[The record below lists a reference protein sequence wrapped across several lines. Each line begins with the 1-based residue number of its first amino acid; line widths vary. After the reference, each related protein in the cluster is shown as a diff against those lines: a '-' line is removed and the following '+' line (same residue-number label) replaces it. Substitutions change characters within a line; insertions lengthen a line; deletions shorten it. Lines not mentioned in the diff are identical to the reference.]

1 MKNLKVI
8 LPVLILTALFAG
20 ACNQG
25 KIDELQRKNKALA
38 ESTQAQDSMLSE
50 FMNAFNT
57 FEDNLASIRNREN
70 LIAMNNDDPEL
81 RVDGKEQ
88 IIEDIQAINELL
100 DQNRQI
106 IDDLNERIQ
115 KAEGRAPEYRRM
127 VGVLK
132 KQLEEKDTQ
141 IASLKEDLSNMSF
154 TVASLNSKIDT
165 LNLVASNLRIDSRA
179 QTERI
184 TSQDSL
190 ISMQRD
196 RIDGQIAD
204 LNTAYYIKGSYKELK
219 NKNILTKTGG
229 FIGIGKIKQ
238 LIPDFDES
246 GFTKIDITE
255 INSIPVDD
263 SRKVEIMTSHPSDS
277 YMIAAEDK
285 RVERIEITNPDKFWK
300 SSKYLVIVTN

>member
-25 KIDELQRKNKALA
+25 KIDDLQRKNKALQ

-179 QTERI
+179 QTDRI
-184 TSQDSL
+184 SSQDSL
-190 ISMQRD
+190 ISIQKD
-196 RIDGQIAD
+196 RIDGQISD

-277 YMIAAEDK
+277 YMLAEEDK
-285 RVERIEITNPDKFWK
+285 RVERIEITDPSKFWK

>member
-1 MKNLKVI
+1 MNRIKVI
-8 LPVLILTALFAG
+8 LPVLVVVAILFG
-20 ACNQG
+20 ACNQA
-25 KIDELQRKNKALA
+25 KIDDLERKNKALL

-50 FMNAFNT
+50 FMTSFNT

-70 LIAMNNDDPEL
+70 LIAMSNEDPEL

-106 IDDLNERIQ
+106 IDDLNERIK

-141 IASLKEDLSNMSF
+141 IASLKEELTNMSF

-165 LNLVASNLRIDSRA
+165 LNFVASNLRIDSRA
-179 QTERI
+179 QSDRI
-184 TSQDSL
+184 SSQDSL
-190 ISMQRD
+190 ISMQSD
-196 RIDGQIAD
+196 RINGQITD

-219 NKNILTKTGG
+219 SKKILTKTGG
-229 FIGIGKIKQ
+229 FIGLGKIKR
-238 LIPDFDES
+238 LIPDFDDS

-263 SRKVEIMTSHPSDS
+263 SRKVEIMTNHPSDS
-277 YMIAAEDK
+277 YMIAAQDK
-285 RVERIEITNPDKFWK
+285 RVERIEITDPDKFWK

>member
-1 MKNLKVI
+1 MNRLKI
-8 LPVLILTALFAG
+8 TLPVLLAIALSTG

-25 KIDELQRKNKALA
+25 KIDSLEKKNQALM
-38 ESTQAQDSMLSE
+38 ESTQAQDSMLSD
-50 FMNAFNT
+50 FMTAFNT

-70 LIAMNNDDPEL
+70 MIAMSNEDPEL

-88 IIEDIQAINELL
+88 IIEDIQSINELL
-100 DQNRQI
+100 EQNRGI
-106 IDDLNERIQ
+106 IDDLNERLK
-115 KAEGRAPEYRRM
+115 KAEGRSPEYRRM
-127 VGVLK
+127 VRVLK
-132 KQLEEKDTQ
+132 KQLEEKDMQ
-141 IASLKEDLSNMSF
+141 IASLKEELTDMSF
-154 TVASLNSKIDT
+154 TVASLNQKIDT
-165 LNLVASNLRIDSRA
+165 LNFVASNLRIDSRA
-179 QTERI
+179 QTGRI
-184 TSQDSL
+184 TNQDSL
-190 ISMQRD
+190 IGMQND
-196 RIDGQIAD
+196 RITGQVTA

-277 YMIAAEDK
+277 YMIAAQDK
-285 RVERIEITNPDKFWK
+285 RVERIEITNPDRFWK

>member
-1 MKNLKVI
+1 MKRINII
-8 LPVLILTALFAG
+8 LPVLVLIALATG

-25 KIDELQRKNKALA
+25 KIEELEKKNKALL
-38 ESTQAQDSMLSE
+38 ESTQAQDSMLAD
-50 FMNAFNT
+50 FMTSFNT
-57 FEDNLASIRNREN
+57 FEDNLAAIRNREN
-70 LIAMNNDDPEL
+70 MIAMSNDDPEL

-88 IIEDIQAINELL
+88 IIEDIQSINELL

-106 IDDLNERIQ
+106 IEDLNARLK
-115 KAEGRAPEYRRM
+115 KAEGRSPEYRRM

-132 KQLEEKDTQ
+132 KQLEEKDVQ
-141 IASLKEDLSNMSF
+141 IAALKEELTDMSF
-154 TVASLNSKIDT
+154 TVASLNQKIDT

-179 QTERI
+179 QSGRI
-184 TSQDSL
+184 SSQDSL
-190 ISMQRD
+190 ISMQNEK
-196 RIDGQIAD
+196 IDGQVAE

-229 FIGIGKIKQ
+229 FIGIGKIKR
-238 LIPDFDES
+238 LIPDFDDS

-263 SRKVEIMTSHPSDS
+263 SKKVEIMTNHPSDS
-277 YMIAAEDK
+277 YMIANQDK
-285 RVERIEITNPDKFWK
+285 RVERIEITNPDRFWK